1 MGRIKQIAKKNN
13 YRINKIYHFKED
25 IINLKKIKI
34 FIQNF
39 SLNKILKTIKSSYK
53 KKFEYNVFDV
63 LLDAIENLLIQ
74 SFINSK
80 IENSKNQI
88 DSYELMKE
96 REIQKTI
103 ETGNFIDYVYKI
115 KRNQQE
121 LLLVIDNI
129 GNIILYDLK
138 TFEKLFKIILYS
150 FDRILSLSELD
161 NNIILISLNY
171 SLEAIIIEKDEFN
184 KFFIYKII
192 DDIFEVNQKVI
203 KILKLQSN
211 DILFLYKTS
220 FSIFTSNYLK
230 EKMCYKIGNSY
241 FENNIKKLLPN
252 YINILTHFTSK
263 KNENLDVIELN
274 KDIIVYYN
282 LNYCNI
288 YSMNNKQIIFSI
300 KVNVSPF
307 VDDVLKKISDDIFCI
322 GEKNIIEFISI
333 KLGKVIDKI
342 IFPNSVSLCA
352 TGLLKNNNILIG
364 SVIEDNNFVR
374 KLYLT
379 QFQYF
384 IKNKD
389 ENNIIH
395 INFNCSMIL
404 GHGLGNIFIIELDD
418 GRILF
423 TSKDSI
429 FFLNK

>member
-121 LLLVIDNI
+121 LLLVKDNI

-342 IFPNSVSLCA
+342 IFPNSVSICA

>member
-53 KKFEYNVFDV
+53 KKFEYNVFEV

-282 LNYCNI
+282 LNFCNI

-342 IFPNSVSLCA
+342 IFPNSVSICA

-384 IKNKD
+384 INNKD

>member
-203 KILKLQSN
+203 KILK
-211 DILFLYKTS
+211 
-220 FSIFTSNYLK
+220 
-230 EKMCYKIGNSY
+230 
-241 FENNIKKLLPN
+241 
-252 YINILTHFTSK
+252 
-263 KNENLDVIELN
+263 
-274 KDIIVYYN
+274 
-282 LNYCNI
+282 
-288 YSMNNKQIIFSI
+288 
-300 KVNVSPF
+300 
-307 VDDVLKKISDDIFCI
+307 
-322 GEKNIIEFISI
+322 
-333 KLGKVIDKI
+333 
-342 IFPNSVSLCA
+342 
-352 TGLLKNNNILIG
+352 
-364 SVIEDNNFVR
+364 
-374 KLYLT
+374 
-379 QFQYF
+379 
-384 IKNKD
+384 
-389 ENNIIH
+389 
-395 INFNCSMIL
+395 
-404 GHGLGNIFIIELDD
+404 
-418 GRILF
+418 
-423 TSKDSI
+423 
-429 FFLNK
+429 

>member
-39 SLNKILKTIKSSYK
+39 SLNKILKKIKSSYK

-63 LLDAIENLLIQ
+63 LLDAIENLLIE

-220 FSIFTSNYLK
+220 FSIFTSNCLK
-230 EKMCYKIGNSY
+230 EKMCYKIGNLY

-282 LNYCNI
+282 LNFCNI

-307 VDDVLKKISDDIFCI
+307 VDDVLKKISDVIFCI
-322 GEKNIIEFISI
+322 GEKNLIEFISI
-333 KLGKVIDKI
+333 KLGKVIHKI

-364 SVIEDNNFVR
+364 SVFEDNNFVR

-384 IKNKD
+384 INNKD
-389 ENNIIH
+389 ENKIIH
-395 INFNCSMIL
+395 INFNYSMIL

>member
-307 VDDVLKKISDDIFCI
+307 VDDILKKISDDIFCI

-342 IFPNSVSLCA
+342 IFPNSVSICA

-364 SVIEDNNFVR
+364 SIMDDNNFVR

>member
-1 MGRIKQIAKKNN
+1 
-13 YRINKIYHFKED
+13 
-25 IINLKKIKI
+25 
-34 FIQNF
+34 
-39 SLNKILKTIKSSYK
+39 
-53 KKFEYNVFDV
+53 
-63 LLDAIENLLIQ
+63 
-74 SFINSK
+74 
-80 IENSKNQI
+80 
-88 DSYELMKE
+88 
-96 REIQKTI
+96 
-103 ETGNFIDYVYKI
+103 
-115 KRNQQE
+115 
-121 LLLVIDNI
+121 
-129 GNIILYDLK
+129 
-138 TFEKLFKIILYS
+138 
-150 FDRILSLSELD
+150 
-161 NNIILISLNY
+161 
-171 SLEAIIIEKDEFN
+171 
-184 KFFIYKII
+184 
-192 DDIFEVNQKVI
+192 
-203 KILKLQSN
+203 
-211 DILFLYKTS
+211 
-220 FSIFTSNYLK
+220 
-230 EKMCYKIGNSY
+230 
-241 FENNIKKLLPN
+241 
-252 YINILTHFTSK
+252 
-263 KNENLDVIELN
+263 
-274 KDIIVYYN
+274 
-282 LNYCNI
+282 
-288 YSMNNKQIIFSI
+288 MNNKQIIFSI

-342 IFPNSVSLCA
+342 IFPNSVSICA

>member
-39 SLNKILKTIKSSYK
+39 SLNKITKTIKSSYK

-342 IFPNSVSLCA
+342 IFPNSVSICA

>member
-342 IFPNSVSLCA
+342 IFPNSVSICA

>member
-1 MGRIKQIAKKNN
+1 
-13 YRINKIYHFKED
+13 
-25 IINLKKIKI
+25 
-34 FIQNF
+34 
-39 SLNKILKTIKSSYK
+39 
-53 KKFEYNVFDV
+53 
-63 LLDAIENLLIQ
+63 
-74 SFINSK
+74 
-80 IENSKNQI
+80 
-88 DSYELMKE
+88 MKE

-342 IFPNSVSLCA
+342 IFPNSVSICA